1 MLLLYIYMEIIN
13 LIQDIKEKVTL
24 LENLIKDNS
33 STSNSSI
40 QLQHVDLKHGTNED
54 KLRRIVEQIM
64 EYNIN
69 IIPTAEDSQ
78 IVRAAIAATLG
89 DIGFSYWTK
98 IRQQKENY
106 DFKQQFV
113 RYYSLVK
120 SSSNT
125 VSFGALINRYK
136 SAIDKY
142 NNTNN

>member
-1 MLLLYIYMEIIN
+1 MLLLYINMEIIN

-33 STSNSSI
+33 STSNNSI
-40 QLQHVDLKHGTNED
+40 QLQHVDLKHGTNEE

-89 DIGFSYWTK
+89 DVGFSYWTK

-113 RYYSLVK
+113 RFYSLVK

>member
-1 MLLLYIYMEIIN
+1 MLLLYINMEIIN

-33 STSNSSI
+33 STSNNSI
-40 QLQHVDLKHGTNED
+40 QHDDLKHGTNED